1 MSVAFVFPGQGSQ
14 APGMGRALHD
24 ANPVA
29 REAFEQMDAALGLS
43 VSRLCFDGT
52 AEELALTENTQ
63 PAILACSVATWRCLD
78 ARGIRP
84 AYVAGHSLGEYSAL
98 VAAGVLDT
106 GDAVRT
112 VKRRGR
118 HMQDAVPAGI
128 GAMAAILGADAAMI
142 EEACRLA
149 SEPGN
154 SVSPANFNS
163 PGQIV
168 IAGHVAAVHRA
179 IEEAAKL
186 GARRSTLL
194 PVSAPFHCELMAPAA
209 AHLSEDLAAL
219 TLGVF
224 RVPVISNVTAEAVTE
239 PEVERELLTRQ
250 VVSPVR
256 WQQSVERLSALGV
269 DTFVEIG
276 PGKVLS
282 GLGKR
287 IVKDARLLSVGTPDE
302 LESVTAALV

>member
-1 MSVAFVFPGQGSQ
+1 
-14 APGMGRALHD
+14 MGRALHD
-24 ANPVA
+24 ASPVA

-52 AEELALTENTQ
+52 PEELALTENTQ

-98 VAAGVLDT
+98 VAAGVLDA

-118 HMQDAVPAGI
+118 HMQEAVPAGI
-128 GAMAAILGADAAMI
+128 GAMAAILGADALI
-142 EEACRLA
+142 VEEACRLA
-149 SEPGN
+149 SEPGD

-168 IAGHVAAVHRA
+168 IAGHAAAVHRA

-209 AHLSEDLAAL
+209 ARLSEDLAAL
-219 TLGVF
+219 TLGAF
-224 RVPVISNVTAEAVTE
+224 RVPVISNVTAEVVTE
-239 PEVERELLTRQ
+239 PELERGLLTRQ

-256 WQQSVERLSALGV
+256 WQQSVERLSGLGV

-282 GLGKR
+282 GLAKR
-287 IVKDARLLSVGTPDE
+287 IVKDARLLSVGTPEE